1 MDDVPADSVTPRRG
15 LQCGSRWLDLSSPV
29 VMGILNVTPD
39 SFSDGGRFAS
49 DLGVGRF
56 QISLDKTLAAAS
68 SMVGAGAVIL
78 DVGGESTRPGAA
90 QISEQEELDR
100 VLPVVEALLA
110 EFDVIVSVDTSTPAL
125 IRAAASAG
133 AGMVN
138 DIRALQR
145 PGAID
150 AAAGSDM
157 AVCLMHMQGEP
168 GTMQQNPQYQDVV
181 KEVGAFL
188 EQRADSCRA
197 AGIGEQRLCLDP
209 GFGFGKTPAH
219 NYRLLAQLADFTK
232 TGRPVLAGMSR
243 KSMIGN
249 VIERDVDQRLAGS
262 LAAAVLS
269 VVNGASIVRVH
280 DVAETVDALRVVEAM
295 HGYR

>member
-1 MDDVPADSVTPRRG
+1 MDEVHDKNLTPRRG

-39 SFSDGGRFAS
+39 SFSDGGRFA
-49 DLGVGRF
+49 GNPGAGRF
-56 QISLDKTLAAAS
+56 QISLDKTLSVAAS
-68 SMVGAGAVIL
+68 MVDAGAAVL

-90 QISEQEELDR
+90 QVSEQEELDR
-100 VLPVVEALLA
+100 VVPVVEALRA
-110 EFDVIVSVDTSTPAL
+110 EFDVIISVDTSTPAL
-125 IRAAASAG
+125 MQAAASAG
-133 AGMVN
+133 AGMIN

-145 PGAID
+145 PGAVR
-150 AAAGSDM
+150 AVAGTDL

-181 KEVGAFL
+181 VEVRDFL
-188 EQRADSCRA
+188 QQRAESCRA
-197 AGIGEQRLCLDP
+197 AGIADQRLCIDP

-219 NYRLLAQLADFTK
+219 NYRLLAQLSEFAA
-232 TGRPVLAGMSR
+232 TGLPILAGMSR

-249 VIERDVDQRLAGS
+249 IIGRDVDERLAGS

-280 DVAETVDALRVVEAM
+280 DVAETVDALRIVEATQR
-295 HGYR
+295 Y

>member
-1 MDDVPADSVTPRRG
+1 MDDVQADSVTPRRG

-39 SFSDGGRFAS
+39 SFSDGGRLAS
-49 DLGVGRF
+49 DPGAGRF
-56 QISLDKTLAAAS
+56 QISLDKTLTMAS
-68 SMVGAGAVIL
+68 CMVGAGAVIL

-100 VLPVVEALLA
+100 VVPVVEALLA
-110 EFDVIVSVDTSTPAL
+110 EFDVIVSVDSSTPAL
-125 IRAAASAG
+125 MRAAASAG

-150 AAAGSDM
+150 AVAGSDM

-168 GTMQQNPQYQDVV
+168 GTMQLNPQYQDVV
-181 KEVGAFL
+181 KEVRAFL
-188 EQRADSCRA
+188 EQRVDSCRA
-197 AGIGEQRLCLDP
+197 AGIAERRLCIDP

-219 NYRLLAQLADFTK
+219 NYRLLAQLSDFTT
-232 TGRPVLAGMSR
+232 TGLPVLAGMSR

-249 VIERDVDQRLAGS
+249 VIGRDVDERLAGS

-269 VVNGASIVRVH
+269 VVKGASIVRVH
-280 DVAETVDALRVVEAM
+280 DVAETVDALRIVEAM
-295 HGYR
+295 NSYR